1 MVNFCSFNVRS
12 INKKPKQVN
21 LHDFLLKHAISFAGL
36 VETRVKA
43 PKAINI
49 SNTIYRSGIG
59 ILIMPF
65 MPMAEYGLVGTPIFG
80 MFMFYP
86 NSLNSFIVL
95 SNLLNLIYSLLLLLR
110 MG

>member
-1 MVNFCSFNVRS
+1 MANFCSFNVRS

-21 LHDFLLKHAISFAGL
+21 LHDFLLKHVISFAGL
-36 VETRVKA
+36 VGTRVKA

-49 SNTIYRSGIG
+49 FNTIYRKWHWHFNYAFHANGRIWN
-59 ILIMPF
+59 
-65 MPMAEYGLVGTPIFG
+65 VGTPIFG

-95 SNLLNLIYSLLLLLR
+95 SNHLNSIYSLLLLLC